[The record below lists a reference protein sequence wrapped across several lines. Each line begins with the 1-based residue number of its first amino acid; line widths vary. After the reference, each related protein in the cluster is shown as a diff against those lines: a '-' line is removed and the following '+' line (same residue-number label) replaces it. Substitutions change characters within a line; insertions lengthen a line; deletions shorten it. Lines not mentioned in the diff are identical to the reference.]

1 MPNLPMHIYLAQQV
15 AQELDWGP
23 VQDNLGS
30 CFLGSTAP
38 DVRAMTKWDRERT
51 HFAPLSIRESGSGTQ
66 RMFQQYPQL
75 EDAAQ
80 QSAQTRAFLVGYV
93 SHLTADE
100 VWITTMFHNHFG
112 AESPII
118 QSQLEGHIWDRAMQL
133 DMDRRVLEDN
143 DGLTHAAN
151 ALPGSCDSV
160 AVDFLESSVLQEWQD
175 WVARF
180 LSWDFSWQRLKRA
193 LNRMYRDN
201 DDVQE
206 AVDRFLLDMPNSLER
221 AYEKVPDWDVEVF
234 RQRVVAESI
243 AQARQYLQGESP

>member
-1 MPNLPMHIYLAQQV
+1 MPNLPMHIYLAHQV

-23 VQDNLGS
+23 VHDHLGS

-66 RMFQQYPQL
+66 RMFHEYPRLGQ
-75 EDAAQ
+75 AAQ
-80 QSAQTRAFLVGYV
+80 NSPETRAFLVGYV

-100 VWITTMFHNHFG
+100 VWITTMFHTHFG
-112 AESPII
+112 ADSQVI

-133 DMDRRVLEDN
+133 DMDRQVLEEN
-143 DGLTHAAN
+143 GNLAHAAN
-151 ALPGSCDSV
+151 ILPGSCDSV
-160 AVDFLESSVLQEWQD
+160 AVDFLETPILQEWQD

-193 LNRMYRDN
+193 LNRMYREN
-201 DDVQE
+201 DEVQQ
-206 AVDRFLLDMPNSLER
+206 AVDQFLLQMPNSLER
-221 AYEKVPDWDVEVF
+221 AYEKVPDWDVDAF
-234 RQRVVAESI
+234 RQRVVNESI
-243 AQARQYLQGESP
+243 AQAREYLSET